1 MYFALILGN
10 HVSAFLVAFAYY
22 PSIVSCILSW
32 THLGGFMG
40 LLINTVCVEEKE
52 VGKGG
57 RTITNRVLWVS
68 SFLLI

>member
-40 LLINTVCVEEKE
+40 LLINTICV
-52 VGKGG
+52 
-57 RTITNRVLWVS
+57 
-68 SFLLI
+68 